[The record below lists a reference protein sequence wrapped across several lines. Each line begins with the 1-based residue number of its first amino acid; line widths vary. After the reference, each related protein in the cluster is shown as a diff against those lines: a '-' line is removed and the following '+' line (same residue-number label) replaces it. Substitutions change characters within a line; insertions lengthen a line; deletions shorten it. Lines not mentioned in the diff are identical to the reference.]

1 MPTLSATV
9 TAAASKPKVPT
20 FAGSSLKTSVDSP
33 AAISSLCGS
42 AFGYTGKLFLTKIS
56 AVIVVALGLWMLI
69 YAFKLYKEMDAKTA
83 RKLMIVSVSY
93 ISLLQIVFILDKF
106 LR

>member
-1 MPTLSATV
+1 MII
-9 TAAASKPKVPT
+9 ASLLP
-20 FAGSSLKTSVDSP
+20 
-33 AAISSLCGS
+33 
-42 AFGYTGKLFLTKIS
+42 AFGFTGKLFLTKIS
-56 AVIVVALGLWMLI
+56 SGIVFILGLWMLF
-69 YAFKLYKEMDAKTA
+69 YAVKLYKEMDAKAA